1 MLTEIIMEKKYYIGI
16 DFGHGETTVS
26 RVPGYNGEPVSQ
38 IPLKRG
44 NNAYDKKVISAIC
57 YKNDNWS
64 LVFGESDYHNDSLHE
79 GFKGIIHDLCTK
91 DRKALRIFAELIFKR
106 ILEVD
111 DEIKYK
117 SVDERNF
124 VLGIACPTEWKSKEA
139 RGYKNAKEEY
149 LDFFRSE
156 CHLPVDFCINESDA
170 AFFTKYNYNNSTE
183 SVFVIDLGS
192 STIDFTTFVNSKVNE
207 KLCWGNTKGAH
218 RIEDIL
224 IKKILDTGNNRV
236 NLLDVVK
243 MREEANYT
251 GSITPALSLIIRK
264 EKERHY
270 KDELDFIEVNIQI
283 KTFIPLSRDMT
294 FCVLWYAD
302 KDNYERII
310 ESYIRELQNE
320 IIQAKQRLTNNGIT
334 PTRVILSGGAA
345 RMPFFE
351 DCVREQFADSIID
364 TDTMPECV
372 VAHGVAL
379 YAEKLNEALKVF
391 QDELKKINYEY
402 IFKRANAD
410 AESAAI
416 KELVP
421 SVVNRIVSGQESGID
436 NGKFI
441 RKEFLDF
448 IEKLD
453 HNNYRYCQL
462 VKNAINKKLS
472 EEVAWAMLN
481 AIEKVFHIKISTS
494 SVKIDTNP
502 IIYHYLPECFA
513 PGGLWY
519 KQITTWIEE
528 SSSTFLAALFFNW
541 EEQIYSAERTKIANG
556 VASSLKRYDSYSK
569 SNFINLDK
577 SIKDLESQVMDLAK
591 DIFYEQQL
599 FDTTFKQ

>member
-1 MLTEIIMEKKYYIGI
+1 MEKKYYIGI

-26 RVPGYNGEPVSQ
+26 RVPGYNGQPVSQ
-38 IPLKRG
+38 IPLKSG
-44 NNAYDKKVISAIC
+44 SNAYDKKVISAIC

-64 LVFGESDYHNDSLHE
+64 LVFGKSDYQNDSLQE
-79 GFKGIIHDLCTK
+79 GFKGIIHDLS
-91 DRKALRIFAELIFKR
+91 DENSKALCIFAQLIFEQ

-111 DEIKYK
+111 HEIEYK

-124 VLGIACPTEWKSKEA
+124 VLGIACPTEWKSEEA

-149 LDFFRSE
+149 LDFFRSK
-156 CHLPVDFCINESDA
+156 CNLPVDFCINESDA

-192 STIDFTTFVNSKVNE
+192 STIDFSTFVNSKINE
-207 KLCWGNTKGAH
+207 KLCWGNTSGAH

-224 IKKILDTGNNRV
+224 IKQIMDTGNNRV
-236 NLLDVVK
+236 NLLNVVR
-243 MREEANYT
+243 MREHANFT
-251 GSITPALSLIIRK
+251 GDITPALSLFIRK
-264 EKERHY
+264 EKEKY
-270 KDELDFIEVNIQI
+270 YIDKLDYIQVNLQI
-283 KTFIPLSRDMT
+283 KDFVTQNRDMN
-294 FCVLWYAD
+294 FCVLWNAY
-302 KDNYERII
+302 KDEYERII
-310 ESYIRELQNE
+310 ESYIQELQNE
-320 IIQAKQRLTNNGIT
+320 IIKAKQRLTLNGIT
-334 PTRVILSGGAA
+334 PARVILSGGAA

-351 DCVREQFADSIID
+351 KCVRAQFADSIID
-364 TDTMPECV
+364 KDNEPECV

-379 YAEKLNEALKVF
+379 YAKKLDEALNVF
-391 QDELKKINYEY
+391 LDELKKIDYEY

-421 SVVNRIVSGQESGID
+421 SVVNSVISGQPKGDD

-462 VKNAINKKLS
+462 VKNAINEKLS
-472 EEVAWAMLN
+472 EKVASAISIAIKEVFKISRSTPN
-481 AIEKVFHIKISTS
+481 IKIE
-494 SVKIDTNP
+494 TNP
-502 IIYHYLPECFA
+502 VIYHYLPECFA

-528 SSSTFLAALFFNW
+528 SSSTILAALFFNW
-541 EEQIYSAERTKIANG
+541 EEHIYSSERTKIANG
-556 VASSLKRYDSYSK
+556 VASSLKQYDSFGK
-569 SNFINLDK
+569 SNFLNLDR
-577 SIKDLESQVMDLAK
+577 SIKDLVNQVMDLAK
-591 DIFYEQQL
+591 DVFYEQQL
-599 FDTTFKQ
+599 FESTFKQ